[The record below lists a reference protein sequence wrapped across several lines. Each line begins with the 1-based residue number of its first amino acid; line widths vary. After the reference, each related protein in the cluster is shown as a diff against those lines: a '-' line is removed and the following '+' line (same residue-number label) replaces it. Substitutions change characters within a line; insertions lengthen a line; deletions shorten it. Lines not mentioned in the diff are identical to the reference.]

1 MTADLITDIATR
13 TEIGPR
19 DRQED
24 RVRAVEND
32 DGSWVIA
39 VANGLGG
46 HPFGDE
52 AAQAAVDALPERIGI
67 SRAHQDGFDLTS
79 GDVDHLGDDVHS
91 ERVDRWIEGGG
102 LLVVLAT
109 DGLFPP
115 ILDAHGRGRFN
126 DDPDDNSL
134 GFALPADRRATAA
147 DAADTLMDTARFA
160 GLQDNITIAVARTTP
175 DASTESGGISRSLH
189 PHRPASS
196 L

>member
-39 VANGLGG
+39 VADGLGG

-52 AAQAAVDALPERIGI
+52 AAQAAVDALP
-67 SRAHQDGFDLTS
+67 
-79 GDVDHLGDDVHS
+79 
-91 ERVDRWIEGGG
+91 
-102 LLVVLAT
+102 
-109 DGLFPP
+109 P
-115 ILDAHGRGRFN
+115 
-126 DDPDDNSL
+126 
-134 GFALPADRRATAA
+134 DRRASAA

-160 GLQDNITIAVARTTP
+160 GLQDDITIAVARTTP